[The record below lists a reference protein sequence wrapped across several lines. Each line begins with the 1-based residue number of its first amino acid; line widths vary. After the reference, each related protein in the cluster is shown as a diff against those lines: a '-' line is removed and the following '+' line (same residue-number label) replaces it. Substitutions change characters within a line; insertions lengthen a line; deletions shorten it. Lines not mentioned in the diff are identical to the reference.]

1 MKLSQPVRPGCP
13 QRGLWPAVGAIALS
27 LGCLALGTLLSGA
40 PASVQAGSF
49 GSEDTDGDGLVAH
62 QEFLLG
68 STDVSTDSDFDGVGD
83 LEELARGSD
92 PSDSQ
97 ALPAIVPG
105 TVGMAA
111 RASSG
116 LVHVTSAA
124 YLQAGFGS
132 ALALD
137 FGVRIGTV
145 RVPIPLSSFLAG
157 ASLNLH
163 LGAAP
168 GDLIILIDTVYPG
181 GLLASLGSASLYAT
195 VRNTQTGEVMSASV
209 LNLVHAGGI
218 PCLLQPIQI
227 AGQSSSNGEAAT
239 AAYQPLSPPAE
250 VPVSWQP
257 GSVCAQSASVVGFA
271 GSVTIQQVDAAACES
286 ADAFCM
292 PGCANLVG
300 TTVHVLDPL
309 TLLGG

>member
-13 QRGLWPAVGAIALS
+13 QRGLWPAVGAIAAS
-27 LGCLALGTLLSGA
+27 LGCLALGAVLSGA
-40 PASVQAGSF
+40 PATVHAGSF
-49 GSEDTDGDGLVAH
+49 GSEDGDADGLVAH

-68 STDVSTDSDFDGVGD
+68 TTDFAADTDSDGLSD

-92 PSDSQ
+92 PDDAQ
-97 ALPAIVPG
+97 GLPGIVPG
-105 TVGMAA
+105 TVGLAA

-116 LVHVTSAA
+116 LLHITSAT

-145 RVPIPLSSFLAG
+145 RVPLPLSSFLSG
-157 ASLNLH
+157 SNLQLH
-163 LGAAP
+163 FGAAP
-168 GDLIILIDTVYPG
+168 GDLIILIETVFPKV
-181 GLLASLGSASLYAT
+181 LLGSLGSASLYAT
-195 VRNTQTGEVMSASV
+195 VRNTQTGDVLSASV
-209 LNLVHAGGI
+209 LNLVMGNGGV
-218 PCLLQPIQI
+218 PCLLHPTQVG
-227 AGQSSSNGEAAT
+227 GQQQGEAAT

-250 VPVSWQP
+250 VPVTWEP
-257 GSVCAQSASVVGFA
+257 GSVCAQTASVVGFA

-292 PGCANLVG
+292 PGCGNLVG